1 MEKSDYR
8 HRGLLRTRPERPRR
22 RRTAEKRDELATLHH
37 SITSSARGRND
48 VYNSTPNHLNIPV
61 SERDYDINPRFSAFI
76 GFVLHGYAHNDFRI
90 FCARLYPFALN
101 NFRLFDLSEQ
111 APHEYPS

>member
-1 MEKSDYR
+1 VR
-8 HRGLLRTRPERPRR
+8 WPGRGATRGGPGSQN
-22 RRTAEKRDELATLHH
+22 ALAGKQHDELAPFH

-48 VYNSTPNHLNIPV
+48 VYNSTPKHLNIPV
-61 SERDYDINPRFSAFI
+61 SERDYNINPRFSAFI

-90 FCARLYPFALN
+90 FCARLRPFALN
-101 NFRLFDLSEQ
+101 NFRLFDLSEH

>member
-1 MEKSDYR
+1 MTWTTQR
-8 HRGLLRTRPERPRR
+8 QI
-22 RRTAEKRDELATLHH
+22 TL
-37 SITSSARGRND
+37 TSPCQG
-48 VYNSTPNHLNIPV
+48 
-61 SERDYDINPRFSAFI
+61 RDYNINPRFFAFI

-90 FCARLYPFALN
+90 FCARLRPFALN